1 MQCFFIIAAEKINK
15 MLKYKLK
22 KKLWIF
28 GLVRSNRIMR
38 RALICFR
45 VGTEFWTMNLFVFFT
60 LFFNK
65 NIITTSCKDSD
76 YSLLELKEYYARLI
90 NHDVCLI
97 SFFSQNSSGY
107 SLENYA
113 CYYYW
118 KYIPTKEKWIMDLC
132 MRTYDQMPICFDSV
146 VDN

>member
-1 MQCFFIIAAEKINK
+1 
-15 MLKYKLK
+15 
-22 KKLWIF
+22 
-28 GLVRSNRIMR
+28 MR

-97 SFFSQNSSGY
+97 SF
-107 SLENYA
+107 LRTVVAILWRTMLVIIIENINQQKRNESWTCVCVHMIKCLFA
-113 CYYYW
+113 L
-118 KYIPTKEKWIMDLC
+118 IQLWIINMML
-132 MRTYDQMPICFDSV
+132 
-146 VDN
+146 